1 MSEFASWH
9 TNFPVRVNKH
19 PYKGR
24 QMITSR
30 DVEVNEVLL
39 ADSPYVWIV
48 DDGAKTYVCQN
59 CFLEK
64 DEELP
69 NFLPC
74 SDCCQVWY
82 CSEECKSTDYLQHNQ
97 DECAIFKA
105 METEEYSSAIIT
117 EMKLLVRTISR
128 KSLEALFDEGADPL
142 GDDGVSAM
150 PNDNGLRY
158 KDYTS
163 LITNRESFP
172 QATIESLDYWIC
184 DYIRRLGEWVGGRTE
199 TNIELLDIL
208 LRNRCNAFYIQGRL
222 REAAVAHGIVG
233 QSRGCGIYVR
243 NSFFNHSCQPNVN
256 YWVVENSLRVEC
268 TASFPVKKGEEL
280 NISYID
286 TAQDLTARREKLL
299 ESYLFTCDCV
309 RCTREEAG
317 DDAVEGDGEEVD
329 GEEGDEEGAD
339 EDGEAAEGE
348 GGSGTEESEGAEV
361 LEQEDPNK
369 I

>member
-1 MSEFASWH
+1 MAEFAQWH
-9 TNFPVRVNKH
+9 SSYPVRVNKH

-24 QMITSR
+24 QMIASR
-30 DVEVNEVLL
+30 DVEANEVLL
-39 ADSPYVWIV
+39 ADSPYCWIV
-48 DDGAKTYVCQN
+48 DDSAKTYVCQN

-64 DEELP
+64 DDDMQA
-69 NFLPC
+69 FLGC

-128 KSLEALFDEGADPL
+128 KSLEVLFEENGETVDENGQSP
-142 GDDGVSAM
+142 M

-158 KDYTS
+158 KDYAS
-163 LITNRESFP
+163 LITNRENFP

-222 REAAVAHGIVG
+222 RDVAVAQGMVG

-268 TASFPVKKGEEL
+268 TASVPVKKGEEL

-286 TAQDLTARREKLL
+286 TAQDLAARREKLL
-299 ESYLFTCDCV
+299 ESYLFTCDCA

-317 DDAVEGDGEEVD
+317 EIDGVAEVEGAGAEEGGEEEVY
-329 GEEGDEEGAD
+329 EEEEA
-339 EDGEAAEGE
+339 
-348 GGSGTEESEGAEV
+348 V
-361 LEQEDPNK
+361 QVEDPDD